1 MKVGYPLVAHRDHV
15 FDMSDACGTQPRG
28 AICSPPSTTA
38 HSTSSSPAEH
48 RRDDSR
54 ARIVSSRSRSGSLC
68 VGWAS
73 MCRSS
78 PEWWR
83 WISTRRRASTRS
95 TRTDGGWPRGSAV
108 RGAHVAGGAS
118 PLGAR
123 AAQLRRRLRQR
134 CGRRPQL
141 GDRHRTRRPHHRLHR
156 GEPHQPQSPSSPRP
170 PATDPA
176 PKPLGQLC
184 SRCCDGAASRS
195 TTVAAYF

>member
-1 MKVGYPLVAHRDHV
+1 MLHT
-15 FDMSDACGTQPRG
+15 GTMCLIRAMPVERNLG
-28 AICSPPSTTA
+28 GDLLARIDPSTLDIA
-38 HSTSSSPAEH
+38 FP
-48 RRDDSR
+48 RRSIDDSIHSQGLSRPDR
-54 ARIVSSRSRSGSLC
+54 APVR
-68 VGWAS
+68 WAS

-78 PEWWR
+78 PEWGR

-118 PLGAR
+118 PLGAS